1 MNNAVFIISLQHEIA
16 MAIGNK
22 LDLEDMLKIFLKVC
36 FNRLNLT
43 SGHIYMYCDDSGLPI
58 KLPTPQSAP
67 YQHLLSIPKMKG
79 GQPSCADLELSSFVK
94 KLDTLQQPHS
104 FQCNNSQYL
113 FGFIIPQQGL
123 LIFET
128 HYFIEDTIQKA
139 LTPIL
144 QKLATS
150 CYSSIVHD
158 SLVQEIQSRQI
169 AEEQVVYQAQH
180 DGLTGL
186 INRQHLNHLLSSAIT
201 DSISHSH
208 SGSVIFIDLNKFKPI
223 NDVMGHTIGDQIL
236 LSFAQRL
243 QSLANANIDVA
254 RFGGDE
260 FILVIKK
267 LPKNHQQVI
276 EQTIQKINDLLSSPI
291 VFESNSYKLT
301 CCIGYAIFPQQS
313 SDVTNIIKFADI
325 AMYEAKKANTLQAI
339 QYSTNMSDKIN
350 KRSAYSDAMKQ
361 SLANDEFKLY
371 YQAQY
376 NHHGD
381 IVGAEALIRWT
392 HPIYGME
399 SPSIYIP
406 IAEETDLILEIG
418 QWVLKQACQDI
429 YQLEQTDL
437 PSTFRNIAINI
448 SAKQLIQH
456 NFQELILTAIQNSKI
471 APNHLTLELT
481 ESLLV
486 ENIDNSIELLRNL
499 KAEQVGCAIDD
510 FGTGYSSLTYLQRIP
525 ANVLKIDRSFV
536 TNIDQSN
543 ESIAIATMIISLGKM
558 LNMTVLAEGVESSAE
573 LECLKTLGCYNYQG
587 FYFSKPM
594 PLPELMN
601 LLAVD
606 KVMIEKS
613 SGKS

>member
-1 MNNAVFIISLQHEIA
+1 MNNALFIISLQHEIA

-22 LDLEDMLKIFLKVC
+22 LDLKDMLKVFLKVC

-43 SGHIYMYCDDSGLPI
+43 SSHVYMYCDEHGLPI
-58 KLPTPQSAP
+58 KLATQQSAP
-67 YQHLLSIPKMKG
+67 HQHLLSIPKMKS

-94 KLDTLQQPHS
+94 ELDTLQHPHS

-113 FGFIIPQQGL
+113 YGFIIPQHGL

-128 HYFIEDTIQKA
+128 HYALEDTIQKA

-158 SLVQEIQSRQI
+158 SLVQEVHSRKV
-169 AEEQVVYQAQH
+169 AEEQVIYQSQH

-186 INRQHLNHLLSSAIT
+186 INRQHLNTLLTTTIS
-201 DSISHSH
+201 DSINHSH

-223 NDVMGHTIGDQIL
+223 NDVMGHAIGDQIL
-236 LSFAQRL
+236 LSFAKRL
-243 QSLANANIDVA
+243 HSLASDNIDVA

-267 LPKNHQQVI
+267 LPKNNQEVI
-276 EQTIQKINDLLSSPI
+276 EHTIHKINELLSTPI
-291 VFESNSYKLT
+291 MYESNSFKLT

-313 SDVTNIIKFADI
+313 TDITNIIKFADI
-325 AMYEAKKANTLQAI
+325 AMYEAKKANALQGV
-339 QYSTNMSDKIN
+339 QYHTVMSDKIN
-350 KRSAYSDAMKQ
+350 KRLAYSDAMKQ
-361 SLANDEFKLY
+361 SLVNNEFTLY
-371 YQAQY
+371 YQAQF
-376 NHHGD
+376 NHKGD
-381 IVGAEALIRWT
+381 IVGAEALIRWE

-399 SPSIYIP
+399 PPSTYIP
-406 IAEETDLILEIG
+406 IAEETDLILDIG
-418 QWVLKQACQDI
+418 QWVLEQACRDI
-429 YQLEQTDL
+429 FKLEQMAL
-437 PSTFRNIAINI
+437 PSTFNNIAINI

-456 NFQELILTAIQNSKI
+456 NFQETILNTIKRNNI

-486 ENIDNSIELLRNL
+486 ENIENSIELLRDL
-499 KAEQVGCAIDD
+499 KAKHVGCAIDD

-525 ANVLKIDRSFV
+525 ASVLKIDRSFV
-536 TNIDQSN
+536 TNIDQSK

-558 LNMTVLAEGVESSAE
+558 LNMEVLAEGVETLAE
-573 LECLKTLGCYNYQG
+573 LECLKSLGCYNYQG
-587 FYFSKPM
+587 FYFSKPV

-601 LLAVD
+601 LLD
-606 KVMIEKS
+606 PKK
-613 SGKS
+613 

>member
-1 MNNAVFIISLQHEIA
+1 MNNALFIISLQHEIA

-22 LDLEDMLKIFLKVC
+22 LDLKDMLKVFLKVC

-43 SGHIYMYCDDSGLPI
+43 SGHIYMYCDDNGLPI
-58 KLPTPQSAP
+58 KLATQQSAP
-67 YQHLLSIPKMKG
+67 YQHLLSIPKMKDG
-79 GQPSCADLELSSFVK
+79 KPSFADLELSSFVNE
-94 KLDTLQQPHS
+94 LNTLQHSHS
-104 FQCNNSQYL
+104 FQCTNSRYL

-128 HYFIEDTIQKA
+128 HYHIEETIQKA

-158 SLVQEIQSRQI
+158 SLVQEIHSREV
-169 AEEQVVYQAQH
+169 AEKQVIYHAQH

-186 INRQHLNHLLSSAIT
+186 INRQHLNNLLDSAIT
-201 DSISHSH
+201 NAVFDSH
-208 SGSVIFIDLNKFKPI
+208 SGCVIFIDLNKFKPI
-223 NDVMGHTIGDQIL
+223 NDVMGHTIGDQVL
-236 LSFAQRL
+236 LSFALRL
-243 QSLANANIDVA
+243 QSLANENVDVA

-267 LPKNHQQVI
+267 LPDDHQPVI
-276 EQTIQKINDLLSSPI
+276 EQTIQKINKLLSVPI
-291 VFESNSYKLT
+291 IFESNSYKLT

-325 AMYEAKKANTLQAI
+325 AMYEAKKANTLQGI
-339 QYSTNMSDKIN
+339 QYHTDMSDKIN
-350 KRSAYSDAMKQ
+350 KRLAYSDAMKQ
-361 SLANDEFKLY
+361 GLANDEFKLY

-376 NHHGD
+376 NHDGE
-381 IVGAEALIRWT
+381 IVGAEALIRWS
-392 HPIYGME
+392 HPTYGIE

-406 IAEETDLILEIG
+406 IAEETDLILDIG
-418 QWVLKQACQDI
+418 QWVLEQACRDI
-429 YQLEQTDL
+429 YQLEQKHL
-437 PSTFRNIAINI
+437 PTTFRNIAINI

-456 NFQELILTAIQNSKI
+456 DFQDLILKTIKSHNI
-471 APNHLTLELT
+471 LPNHLTLELT
-481 ESLLV
+481 ESLLI

-499 KAEQVGCAIDD
+499 KTQKVGCAIDD

-558 LNMTVLAEGVESSAE
+558 LNMEVLAEGVETLAE
-573 LECLKTLGCYNYQG
+573 LECLKSLGCYNYQG

-594 PLPELMN
+594 PLSELMS
-601 LLAVD
+601 LLAL
-606 KVMIEKS
+606 KK
-613 SGKS
+613 